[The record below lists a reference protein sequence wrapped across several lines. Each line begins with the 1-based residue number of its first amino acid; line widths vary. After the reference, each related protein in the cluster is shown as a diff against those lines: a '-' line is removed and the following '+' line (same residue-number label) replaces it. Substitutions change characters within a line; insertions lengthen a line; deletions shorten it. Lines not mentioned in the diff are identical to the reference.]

1 MKSEHMNEII
11 NSIRDTQYRNYNN
24 YCNIDDVCEFVFI
37 KFFLPLLDYSTM
49 NVRYENNNAF
59 IDAGD
64 IGAVG
69 LEYRT
74 WIPFSIMSIRLKN
87 TLDGGLREAGALA
100 MNIVNLNRIGELTRA
115 RVFNDI
121 CEQLKLYF
129 HVRSNQ
135 SEHWDDM
142 LHVIRVS
149 AYAGAFDLLKF
160 LDILVQDEE
169 VAGSIVVSIEQMIHE
184 FMPGQNP
191 IEKLKL

>member
-1 MKSEHMNEII
+1 MKPEY
-11 NSIRDTQYRNYNN
+11 TPKFFN
-24 YCNIDDVCEFVFI
+24 YCNIDDICEFVFI

-49 NVRYENNNAF
+49 NVRYENNNQF

-69 LEYRT
+69 LGFRT
-74 WIPFSIMSIRLKN
+74 WIPFSIMYIQLKN
-87 TLDGGLREAGALA
+87 TRDGGLREAGALA
-100 MNIVNLNRIGELTRA
+100 MNIVNLNRVGESTRA

-142 LHVIRVS
+142 LHVIRFS

-184 FMPGQNP
+184 FMPEQSP
-191 IEKLKL
+191 EEKFAL